1 MLRIVVVGLTHQT
14 APVEIRERF
23 SFNKT
28 SIQTALQRLQSKANV
43 EECAILST
51 CNRVE
56 VYAVSSDTEACVED
70 ITAFLSQYHDVHPEQ
85 FTPYLNVMY
94 GAAAVKHLFR
104 VSSSLDSMV
113 LGEPQIL
120 GQAKDA
126 YSAAH
131 SAGTTS
137 LILNRLF
144 HTAFFLAKKVRF
156 NTKIGSQAV
165 SVSYVAVELAKR
177 IFDDLAERTTLLVGT
192 GDMGELTAKHL
203 ISAGIKDLVITSRTY
218 ENARTMASELNGT
231 PIKIEEVHYYL
242 SKVDIL
248 ITATGSTDFIIKKD
262 HVTDALK
269 LRRNEP
275 MFMIDIAVPRDIDP
289 RVGEIGNVYLYDI
302 DDLNGVMDENLKAR
316 RKYAEMAE
324 EIVNQGVSHYED
336 WLDGLKVV
344 PTIISLQQRFES
356 IKDSEVEK
364 ALSKLE
370 NSSER
375 AKDREIVEAMAAG
388 IIGKIL
394 HSPLTKLKREAS
406 KSLGA
411 LYSDTVNELFDLDAH
426 FDFLEEEPE
435 EDQDEDNEASA

>member
-23 SFNKT
+23 SFNKA
-28 SIQTALQRLQSKANV
+28 SLQSGLERLQSKANV

-56 VYAVSSDTEACVED
+56 VYAVSSDTEACAED
-70 ITAFLSQYHDVHPEQ
+70 ITAFLSEYHDVPPEQ
-85 FTPYLNVMY
+85 FAPYLNVMN
-94 GAAAVKHLFR
+94 GGTAVKHLFR

-120 GQAKDA
+120 GQTKEA
-126 YSAAH
+126 YSAAQ
-131 SAGTTS
+131 SAGTTG

-144 HTAFFLAKKVRF
+144 HMAFFIAKKVRY

-177 IFDDLAERTTLLVGT
+177 IFDDLEERTTLLIGT

-203 ISAGIKDLVITSRTY
+203 ISAGIKDLVIASRTF
-218 ENARTMASELNGT
+218 ESARTLASELKGT

-248 ITATGSTDFIIKKD
+248 ITATGSSDFIIKRN

-302 DDLNGVMDENLKAR
+302 DDLNGVLDDNLKIR
-316 RKYAEMAE
+316 RKYAEIAE
-324 EIVNQGVSHYED
+324 EIAEQGVKYYET

-344 PTIISLQQRFES
+344 PTIISLQQKFES
-356 IKDSEVEK
+356 IKTSEVEK
-364 ALSKLE
+364 ALAKMDTL
-370 NSSER
+370 SER
-375 AKDREIVEAMAAG
+375 EKEIIEAMASG

-394 HSPLTKLKREAS
+394 HSPLTKLKRKAS

-411 LYSDTVNELFDLDAH
+411 LYSNTVNELFELDTH
-426 FDFLEEEPE
+426 FDFLEEEQE
-435 EDQDEDNEASA
+435 EDNEASA